1 MNYVRLTKSRF
12 FYQQAILLFLLLS
25 QAFYVNGQTTNT
37 TRFLEKEISNL
48 NFKALDKDPA
58 FSFATQEGVSGLQEN
73 QPGQSDQQPGS
84 GETYFWLKGTLR
96 PDQLNQ
102 ALTLQISST
111 HLHEN
116 NLYTFNNGQLQQV
129 KEQTD
134 LARYD
139 QYNFKTDSAVYYIR
153 SSDVLLKQLPLVLMD
168 TPSFTEKEGKRLLR
182 IGFYYG
188 LGLMSIL
195 FNVVFYLVFKDK
207 RFIAYCFLQL
217 AVFIEFFYED
227 GMFYYLSS
235 GQLVLDNLLVYT
247 IPFTASFA
255 CVFAYYFLD
264 LKDTHKNYWRYV
276 TPVMGLALLNL
287 ILFTLFKWDASIP
300 VNDFLSFLAATIP
313 IGIAISRFR
322 KDVYARFLVLTFG
335 VIVIF
340 AIGFVLNMNFNFP
353 WLAGFDMDALRMV
366 SAFEIIA
373 IGFAITFKVRAL
385 QEENVNIRME
395 INKYL
400 FKIKDIVE
408 VKPHIPN
415 FSNSKDQDVLNVLK
429 VDFQLTD
436 RETEVLLGIW
446 EGLSNQEL
454 ADKLFISLNT
464 IKYHISNLYVKL
476 DVKNR
481 TQAVRIKEKVN
492 V

>member
-1 MNYVRLTKSRF
+1 MNYFPLTRFRF
-12 FYQQAILLFLLLS
+12 FYQQTILLLLFLL
-25 QAFYVNGQTTNT
+25 QALFVNGQTTDT
-37 TRFLEKEISNL
+37 SRFLEKEISNL
-48 NFKALDKDPA
+48 DFKPLDKNPS
-58 FSFATQEGVSGLQEN
+58 FSFATQKVLQEN
-73 QPGQSDQQPGS
+73 QSRQSGS
-84 GETYFWLKGTLR
+84 AETYFWLKGKL
-96 PDQLNQ
+96 PANHLNEL
-102 ALTLQISST
+102 LTLQISSS
-111 HLHEN
+111 HLHETS
-116 NLYTFNNGQLQQV
+116 LYSFNNGELQQV

-139 QYNFKTDSAVYYIR
+139 QFNFKTDSSVYYIR
-153 SSDVLLKQLPLVLMD
+153 SSDALLKQLPLVLMD
-168 TPSFTEKEGKRLLR
+168 ASSFNEKEGKRLLR

-207 RFIAYCFLQL
+207 RFIAYCFLQIG
-217 AVFIEFFYED
+217 VFIEFFYED

-235 GQLVLDNLLVYT
+235 GQLVLENLLVYT
-247 IPFTASFA
+247 IPLTASFA

-264 LKDTHKNYWRYV
+264 LKDSHKNYWRYV
-276 TPVMGLALLNL
+276 TPVIGLALLNL

-300 VNDFLSFLAATIP
+300 VNDFLSFSAAAIP
-313 IGIAISRFR
+313 IGIAITRFR

-340 AIGFVLNMNFNFP
+340 AIGFVLNMNFNFS
-353 WLAGFDMDALRMV
+353 WLTGFDMDALRMV

-385 QEENVNIRME
+385 QEENVNFRLE

-400 FKIKDIVE
+400 FNIKDT
-408 VKPHIPN
+408 VKVTPRI
-415 FSNSKDQDVLNVLK
+415 SNSIPGNDQDILEVLK
-429 VDFQLTD
+429 GNFQLTD

-454 ADKLFISLNT
+454 ADKLFISVNT

-481 TQAVRIKEKVN
+481 TQVLRIKEKVN